1 MHRKLSVTIGQYS
14 EAGRK
19 AINQDYHGAC
29 IPREPQLSSKG
40 VAIAIADGISSS
52 DVSQIASQTAVSAFL
67 DDYYCTSDA
76 WSVKTSAQKVLYAT
90 NSWLYSQ
97 TRNGPH
103 RFNKDKGYVCTF
115 SAMIVKSRT
124 AHIFHCGDARIYR
137 LSGDVLE
144 PLTTDHRHVVSEETS
159 YLTRAL
165 GIHDSLELDYR
176 RVPLEEGD
184 IFVLC
189 TDGVHEY
196 IADQDIAQSILKN
209 ASDLDMLAEHISQQS
224 FNGGSH
230 DNLTVQILR
239 VNTLPDSQIDEVQRQ
254 LTDLALPPKLEP
266 RMLFDGY
273 TIQREIYISSRSHVY
288 LAVDTQ
294 TQEKVVIKTPST
306 ELKDDIAYLEGL
318 LMEEWIAKRVN
329 NLHVLKAIRVNRR
342 RKYIYT
348 VSEYVDGQTLSQWI
362 IDNPGPTIDQVRRI
376 VEQIIKGVQAFHR
389 QEMIHQDIRPNN
401 IMIDSSGT
409 VKIIDFGS
417 TKVAGISDIRP
428 NNEGVVGTLQ
438 YSAPEY
444 FLSEGIARRAD
455 IFSVGVIA
463 YQMLSGHLPFGTK
476 VSSAKNKA
484 AQHRLSY
491 QSLLGRRPDIP
502 EWVDD
507 TIKKAVSVNP
517 LKRYQEISEFSYD
530 LHHPSRAFIS
540 KARIPL
546 IERNPVVFWQSL
558 SVLLLLVVLWQT
570 ANN

>member
-1 MHRKLSVTIGQYS
+1 MHRKLSITIGQYS

-196 IADQDIAQSILKN
+196 IADQDIAQSILKD

-224 FNGGSH
+224 FNAGSH

-239 VNTLPDSQIDEVQRQ
+239 VNTLPDSQIAYPEEACAPSSARNSDR
-254 LTDLALPPKLEP
+254 P
-266 RMLFDGY
+266 RSS
-273 TIQREIYISSRSHVY
+273 SSR
-288 LAVDTQ
+288 
-294 TQEKVVIKTPST
+294 
-306 ELKDDIAYLEGL
+306 
-318 LMEEWIAKRVN
+318 N
-329 NLHVLKAIRVNRR
+329 VNRSR
-342 RKYIYT
+342 LR
-348 VSEYVDGQTLSQWI
+348 
-362 IDNPGPTIDQVRRI
+362 PGP
-376 VEQIIKGVQAFHR
+376 
-389 QEMIHQDIRPNN
+389 
-401 IMIDSSGT
+401 
-409 VKIIDFGS
+409 
-417 TKVAGISDIRP
+417 
-428 NNEGVVGTLQ
+428 
-438 YSAPEY
+438 YAP
-444 FLSEGIARRAD
+444 
-455 IFSVGVIA
+455 
-463 YQMLSGHLPFGTK
+463 T
-476 VSSAKNKA
+476 
-484 AQHRLSY
+484 
-491 QSLLGRRPDIP
+491 
-502 EWVDD
+502 
-507 TIKKAVSVNP
+507 
-517 LKRYQEISEFSYD
+517 
-530 LHHPSRAFIS
+530 
-540 KARIPL
+540 
-546 IERNPVVFWQSL
+546 
-558 SVLLLLVVLWQT
+558 
-570 ANN
+570 